1 MAVQEDEELVR
12 LCIKIYSP
20 DIKCPVVF
28 PFDLIITAH
37 DGTAGKTLG
46 RCV

>member
-1 MAVQEDEELVR
+1 MAVQEDEEMVR
-12 LCIKIYSP
+12 LCIKIISP

-37 DGTAGKTLG
+37 DGTAGIILG
-46 RCV
+46 RHV